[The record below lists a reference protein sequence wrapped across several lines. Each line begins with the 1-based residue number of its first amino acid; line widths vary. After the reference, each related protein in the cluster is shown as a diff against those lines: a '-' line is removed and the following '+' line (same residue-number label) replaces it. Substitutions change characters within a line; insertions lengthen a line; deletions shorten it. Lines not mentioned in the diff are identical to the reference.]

1 MITPAQMRDSVFSI
15 PATKVSAKDPVDH
28 LNENLLITDTMETL
42 DEKIPK
48 TKIEENDSKLEN
60 DEKNKKD
67 DQINGYADEKQFLYN
82 EIFVLFTYSF
92 VKLQFNGK

>member
-1 MITPAQMRDSVFSI
+1 MRDSVFSI
-15 PATKVSAKDPVDH
+15 PATKVSAKDPVEN

-67 DQINGYADEKQFLYN
+67 DQINGYADEK
-82 EIFVLFTYSF
+82 
-92 VKLQFNGK
+92 

>member
-42 DEKIPK
+42 DEKVPK

-67 DQINGYADEKQFLYN
+67 DQINGYADEK
-82 EIFVLFTYSF
+82 
-92 VKLQFNGK
+92 

>member
-1 MITPAQMRDSVFSI
+1 MRDSVFSI
-15 PATKVSAKDPVDH
+15 PATKVSAKDPVEN

>member
-15 PATKVSAKDPVDH
+15 PATKVSAKDPVEN
-28 LNENLLITDTMETL
+28 LNENLLITDTLENL

-67 DQINGYADEKQFLYN
+67 DQINGYADEK
-82 EIFVLFTYSF
+82 
-92 VKLQFNGK
+92 

>member
-1 MITPAQMRDSVFSI
+1 MRDSVFSI
-15 PATKVSAKDPVDH
+15 PATKVSAKDPVEN

-42 DEKIPK
+42 DEKVPK
-48 TKIEENDSKLEN
+48 TKIEENDSKLEIN
-60 DEKNKKD
+60 DEKNKKEE
-67 DQINGYADEKQFLYN
+67 QINGYADEKQFLYN